1 MRSEGTRRKPTNVT
15 ARADLVEEAKAL
27 GVNLSDVFEA
37 ALRDAVRER
46 RRAEWTESNR
56 EAFAAYDAFVETHG
70 VYSDGKRLF

>member
-15 ARADLVEEAKAL
+15 ARADLVEEAKAM

-46 RRAEWTESNR
+46 RRAEWTEANR
-56 EAFAAYDAFVETHG
+56 EAFAAHDAFVETHG